1 MTTVDRGSSHRQ
13 RKTVYVV
20 VGIVLGVLL
29 LTGYLLFRSARSN
42 ADAEAKADLL
52 ISRLVQEGAR
62 TPSQEQL
69 VRLFGT
75 DGGSICA
82 DPDAAFARATSEGG
96 ISGGGPGTRPVLP
109 EAALVRGQ
117 LLVVEVYC
125 PEKLA
130 GFKDF
135 LNRQGFANVTGG

>member
-1 MTTVDRGSSHRQ
+1 MTTVDRGSSRKQ

-20 VGIVLGVLL
+20 VGLVLGVLL
-29 LTGYLLFRSARSN
+29 LAGYLLFRSARSN
-42 ADAEAKADLL
+42 VEAEEKANIL
-52 ISRLVQEGAR
+52 ITRLVQEGAR

-109 EAALVRGQ
+109 ESALIRGQ

-130 GFKDF
+130 GFKNF
-135 LNRQGFANVTGG
+135 LNQQGFSDVTGG

>member
-1 MTTVDRGSSHRQ
+1 M
-13 RKTVYVV
+13 YVV
-20 VGIVLGVLL
+20 VGLVLGVLL
-29 LTGYLLFRSARSN
+29 VAGYLLFRSARSN
-42 ADAEAKADLL
+42 VEAEEKANIL
-52 ISRLVQEGAR
+52 ITRLVQEGAR

-109 EAALVRGQ
+109 EGTLARGQ

-130 GFKDF
+130 GFKNF
-135 LNRQGFANVTGG
+135 LNQQGFSDVTGG

>member
-1 MTTVDRGSSHRQ
+1 MTTMDERSNPKQ
-13 RKTVYVV
+13 RKILYLV
-20 VGIVLGVLL
+20 VGLVLGVLL
-29 LTGYLLFRSARSN
+29 LAGYFLFRSAHSN
-42 ADAEAKADLL
+42 VEAEEKANVL
-52 ISRLVQEGAR
+52 ITRLVQEGAR

-82 DPDAAFARATSEGG
+82 DPDEAFARATSEGG

-109 EAALVRGQ
+109 ESALIRGQ
-117 LLVVEVYC
+117 LLVIQVYC

-130 GFKDF
+130 GFQEF
-135 LNRQGFANVTGG
+135 LNQQGYADVTGG

>member
-1 MTTVDRGSSHRQ
+1 MTTVDRGSSRKQ

-20 VGIVLGVLL
+20 VGLVLGVLL
-29 LTGYLLFRSARSN
+29 LAGYLLFRSARSN
-42 ADAEAKADLL
+42 VEAEEKANIL
-52 ISRLVQEGAR
+52 ITRLVQEGAR

-109 EAALVRGQ
+109 EGTLARGQ

-130 GFKDF
+130 GFKNF
-135 LNRQGFANVTGG
+135 LNQQGFSDVTGG